1 MKKLYARFTQIV
13 YFVGYPFFALVL
25 HNTRRVR
32 VLICSRDAVV
42 LVRTSVGRQE
52 WSLPGGGI
60 EKEEADDHAAIREVR
75 EETGLR
81 LTKDQLK
88 PIGEE
93 QAEIY
98 KNRTWPK
105 VQLVF
110 YQADVPVMPPLK
122 SPRPLEIL
130 EARWFKVGELP
141 AKRGPEVDRALS
153 LAKLTK

>member
-81 LTKDQLK
+81 LTKTSSNQSVRNKQKFIRIEPGQRCNLFSTKQMFQLC
-88 PIGEE
+88 
-93 QAEIY
+93 
-98 KNRTWPK
+98 RH
-105 VQLVF
+105 
-110 YQADVPVMPPLK
+110 
-122 SPRPLEIL
+122 
-130 EARWFKVGELP
+130 
-141 AKRGPEVDRALS
+141 
-153 LAKLTK
+153 